1 MKPASSFLSRV
12 RTWFGGGGIPK
23 AGVNLGCGSH
33 FHPDWVNVDMVP
45 SSPEVLAHDLRTRLP
60 FDDACFG
67 VVYHSHVLEHFKRAH
82 ATAFMRE
89 CFRIL
94 APGGV
99 IRVVV
104 PNLEVIARLY
114 LQYLEQA
121 AAGDEQ
127 AGQRYEWITLEFL
140 DQLVRDESGGD
151 MLKFWKRNPM
161 PAEDFVVERM
171 GSEFRNAVA
180 TLRRQPGPADVANR
194 PGAEPD
200 TAAIGAFRSSG
211 EVHKWMYDRWSLS
224 KVLRE
229 CGFTDSRVCAAN
241 ESRIPDFNRYL
252 LDLEKD
258 GSTRKPDSL
267 FMEAIHP
274 GPSR

>member
-1 MKPASSFLSRV
+1 MSGWRASFLAGTRAHQ
-12 RTWFGGGGIPK
+12 GGSAAFTRKRSGIP
-23 AGVNLGCGSH
+23 
-33 FHPDWVNVDMVP
+33 
-45 SSPEVLAHDLRTRLP
+45 
-60 FDDACFG
+60 
-67 VVYHSHVLEHFKRAH
+67 
-82 ATAFMRE
+82 AT
-89 CFRIL
+89 
-94 APGGV
+94 GGV
-99 IRVVV
+99 LRGVI
-104 PNLEVIARLY
+104 PNLEVTTRLY

-180 TLRRQPGPADVANR
+180 ALRRQPGPADVANR

-252 LDLEKD
+252 LDLEAD

-267 FMEAIHP
+267 FMEARKP
-274 GPSR
+274 A

>member
-1 MKPASSFLSRV
+1 MKATSRLLARV
-12 RTWFGGGGIPK
+12 RSWFGDGGIPD
-23 AGVNLGCGSH
+23 ARVNLGCGSH

-60 FDDACFG
+60 FDAACFG

-114 LQYLEQA
+114 LQYLDQA

-127 AGQRYEWITLEFL
+127 ADQRYQWMTLELL
-140 DQLVRDESGGD
+140 DQLVRDEGGGD

-171 GSEFRNAVA
+171 GSEVRNAVA
-180 TLRRQPGPADVANR
+180 ALRRQPGPPDVTD
-194 PGAEPD
+194 GAGPEPD
-200 TAAIGAFRSSG
+200 AAAVGAFRCSG
-211 EVHKWMYDRWSLS
+211 EVHKWMYDRWSLA
-224 KVLRE
+224 KLLRE
-229 CGFTDSRVCAAN
+229 CGFTDARVCAAN
-241 ESRIPDFNRYL
+241 ESRIPNFVSYL
-252 LDLEKD
+252 LDLEAD

-267 FMEAIHP
+267 FMEAQKP
-274 GPSR
+274 T

>member
-1 MKPASSFLSRV
+1 M
-12 RTWFGGGGIPK
+12 
-23 AGVNLGCGSH
+23 NLGCGNH

-45 SSPEVLAHDLRTRLP
+45 RSAGVLAHNLRERLP
-60 FDDACFG
+60 FADASFG

-82 ATAFMRE
+82 AVVFMRE
-89 CFRIL
+89 CLRIL

-114 LQYLEQA
+114 LQYLERAATGDKQA
-121 AAGDEQ
+121 D
-127 AGQRYEWITLEFL
+127 QRYEWMTLELL

-171 GSEFRNAVA
+171 GSEVQNAVA
-180 TLRRQPGPADVANR
+180 TLRRQPGPPNVAD
-194 PGAEPD
+194 GAGPEPD
-200 TAAIGAFRSSG
+200 AAAVGAFRCGG
-211 EVHKWMYDRWSLS
+211 EVHKWMYDRWSLA
-224 KVLRE
+224 KLLGE
-229 CGFTDSRVCAAN
+229 CGFTESRVCAAN

-252 LDLEKD
+252 LDLDAD

-267 FMEAIHP
+267 FMEAVRPDSSH
-274 GPSR
+274 